1 MHTHISLRIYTS
13 GGDGEGESARD
24 GERGRIDMSARSE
37 KVSSSK
43 ALPRI
48 GNRNPSSG
56 GDTKKSSPPKGEN
69 SASVKTLLNAPLQ
82 KIKLPRWTS
91 IPNACVASALAVCCT
106 NPMDR
111 AKTLQQLPGKNT
123 WGKGSFEVIRNM
135 AKREGLI
142 AGPYRGLPSAVARE
156 ASKNMFRIGLFT
168 PLLLTLHPPG
178 KNKDRVT
185 GEDIPVPAWKRF
197 VAGSLSGALGAVSS
211 NPFDLV
217 KTRMQVPADMC
228 EYSGLTNAFS
238 TILKGEGWKAFY
250 KGVGASVCRD
260 MLGSSV
266 NLTVQSVT
274 SEWMI
279 EKEVFPPGSP
289 WLGGLSG
296 VLSAAA
302 SVAVMQ
308 PIDTSRAYVYLK
320 PHIFSNSI
328 EAMRYIVLK
337 EGPLKLYK
345 GAVPHFLRTA
355 PHYAAMFSILEYI
368 TGKERVIFRDMNAKR
383 FREMGI
389 FDKDVSNELA
399 KMCKVKVFKPKQE
412 ISKSGVV
419 EKEMVLIVRG
429 KALTTSSGIASS
441 GSYFGEQSL
450 IHDNYRAG
458 ETVVAKTNMT
468 CLVIDKMDFKRAT
481 LRAQR
486 LRGSPQKKKSTP
498 TEKEDVDQDRFT
510 AATSDFSTD
519 GDAMMGYYAKKM
531 DEIEFREQL
540 STSWRKSRDKKLIDS
555 VQVFK
560 GMSPYERALIVESA
574 KKCRYE
580 SGEKITREGDRDK
593 GKTFFVVLKG
603 RAAMVARDADFDEN
617 EFINMKNPQQIRKIV
632 RTFAPGGHFG
642 GKALLTGN
650 PRQMTIV
657 ARGNVE
663 ALAID
668 SESLKEL
675 KEKDPDLVEKI
686 KKNLKREY
694 DKIGDWRFSSMMMA

>member
-1 MHTHISLRIYTS
+1 MSIKS
-13 GGDGEGESARD
+13 SA
-24 GERGRIDMSARSE
+24 
-37 KVSSSK
+37 SSSSAFK
-43 ALPRI
+43 GGRLPRI
-48 GNRNPSSG
+48 QLGKKYSSTDN
-56 GDTKKSSPPKGEN
+56 GDTTNTN
-69 SASVKTLLNAPLQ
+69 SASPSSSSNNNVKNLLNAPLQ
-82 KIKLPRWTS
+82 KIKLPNWTS
-91 IPNACVASALAVCCT
+91 IPNACVASAIAVCCT

-111 AKTLQQLPGKNT
+111 AKTLQQLPGKNN
-123 WGKGSFEVIRNM
+123 WGESSFEVVRNM
-135 AKREGLI
+135 AKREGFL

-168 PLLLTLHPPG
+168 PLLLALHPPG
-178 KNKDRVT
+178 KHRDAQT
-185 GEDIPVPAWKRF
+185 GEEVPVPAWKRF

-217 KTRMQVPADMC
+217 KTRMQAPADMC
-228 EYSGLTNAFS
+228 EYTGLTNAFS
-238 TILKGEGWKAFY
+238 TIMKGEGWKALY

-266 NLTVQSVT
+266 NLTVQSVA

-279 EKEVFPPGSP
+279 QKEVFPPGSP
-289 WLGGLSG
+289 WLGGVSG

-345 GAVPHFLRTA
+345 GAIPHFLRTA

-368 TGKERVIFRDMNAKR
+368 TGKERVIVRDLNAKR
-383 FREMGI
+383 FRELGI

-412 ISKSGVV
+412 ISKSGDV

-429 KALTTSSGIASS
+429 KALTPNSGVASS

-450 IHDNYRAG
+450 IHENHRAG
-458 ETVVAKTNMT
+458 ETVVAKTSTT
-468 CLVIDKMDFKRAT
+468 CLVVDKMDFKRAT

-486 LRGSPQKKKSTP
+486 LRGQVKKRT
-498 TEKEDVDQDRFT
+498 TKEDEKDDDKDQDRFT

-531 DEIEFREQL
+531 DEIEYREQL

-574 KKCRYE
+574 KKRRYE
-580 SGEKITREGDRDK
+580 SGEKIIREGDRDK
-593 GKTFFVVLKG
+593 EKTFFVVLKG
-603 RAAMVARDADFDEN
+603 RAAMVARDADFDEDKL
-617 EFINMKNPQQIRKIV
+617 INMKNPQLIRKIV

-668 SESLKEL
+668 GQSLREL
-675 KEKDPDLVEKI
+675 REKDPNLVEKI
-686 KKNLKREY
+686 KKNLKRES

>member
-1 MHTHISLRIYTS
+1 
-13 GGDGEGESARD
+13 
-24 GERGRIDMSARSE
+24 MSA
-37 KVSSSK
+37 SSSSSSSSSQRQRQR
-43 ALPRI
+43 LPRI
-48 GNRNPSSG
+48 AAEKKYSSK
-56 GDTKKSSPPKGEN
+56 TKADN
-69 SASVKTLLNAPLQ
+69 TSANNNNNNIKNLLNAPLQ

-111 AKTLQQLPGKNT
+111 AKTLQQLPGKNN
-123 WGKGSFEVIRNM
+123 WGESSFEVIRNM

-168 PLLLTLHPPG
+168 PLLLALHPPG
-178 KNKDRVT
+178 KHRDAET
-185 GEDIPVPAWKRF
+185 GEEVPVPAWKRF

-228 EYSGLTNAFS
+228 EYTGLTNAFA

-266 NLTVQSVT
+266 NLTVQSVA

-279 EKEVFPPGSP
+279 KKEVFPPGSP

-368 TGKERVIFRDMNAKR
+368 TGKERVIVRDMNAKR
-383 FREMGI
+383 FRELGI

-399 KMCKVKVFKPKQE
+399 KMCRVKVFKPKQE
-412 ISKSGVV
+412 ISKSGEV
-419 EKEMVLIVRG
+419 EKEMTLIVRG
-429 KALTTSSGIASS
+429 KALTPNSGVASS

-458 ETVVAKTNMT
+458 ETVVAKTSTT
-468 CLVIDKMDFKRAT
+468 CLVVDKMDFKRAT

-486 LRGSPQKKKSTP
+486 LRGQKKKTST
-498 TEKEDVDQDRFT
+498 KEGDKDDDTDQDRFT
-510 AATSDFSTD
+510 SATSDFSTD

-531 DEIEFREQL
+531 DEIEYREQL

-560 GMSPYERALIVESA
+560 GMTPYERALIVESA
-574 KKCRYE
+574 KKRRYE
-580 SGEKITREGDRDK
+580 SGEKIIREGDRDK
-593 GKTFFVVLKG
+593 NKTFFVVLKG

-617 EFINMKNPQQIRKIV
+617 ELINMRNPQQIRKIV

-657 ARGNVE
+657 ARGYVE

-668 SESLKEL
+668 GESLKEL
-675 KEKDPDLVEKI
+675 REKDPNLVEKI
-686 KKNLKREY
+686 KKNLKRES